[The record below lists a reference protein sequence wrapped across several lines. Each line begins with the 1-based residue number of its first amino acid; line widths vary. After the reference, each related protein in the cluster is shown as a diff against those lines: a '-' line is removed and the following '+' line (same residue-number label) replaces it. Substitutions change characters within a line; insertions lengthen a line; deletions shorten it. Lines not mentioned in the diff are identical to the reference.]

1 MKKLL
6 AVLLVVSAFA
16 LAQEAKVPKFSI
28 GLDAP
33 AFSWVSANED
43 GAVTSLFGFNF
54 GFGVSYRSYFTPL
67 EIEKGSGYWEA
78 GTIILIDPYVGVGYD
93 YRISELIYAGGGLDI
108 FPLHAMLG
116 GGYGLVYTFI
126 PNLHIG
132 LYLF

>member
-6 AVLLVVSAFA
+6 AVLLVVAGFA

-28 GLDAP
+28 GLDMP
-33 AFSWVSANED
+33 VFSWVSANDD

-54 GFGVSYRSYFTPL
+54 ALGVSYRSYFSPL

-78 GTIILIDPYVGVGYD
+78 GTVVLIDPYVGAGYD
-93 YRISELIYAGGGLDI
+93 YRISEQLYAGAGLDV
-108 FPLHAMLG
+108 FPLHPLLY
-116 GGYGLVYTFI
+116 GGYGLFLTFV

-132 LYLF
+132 MYLF